1 MMRKEVTMEVK
12 NVKEVKSVL
21 AKLMATENLTVEFA
35 AVETASFDVKNRVL
49 RLPTMVDLD
58 ALTLDLFVGHEI
70 AHALWTPAEG
80 LENLTIKDKNFHSFI
95 NVVEDARIERF
106 VQRKYPGLRKPFY
119 QAYGALQAKDF
130 FGTSKM
136 PVEDMLFVDR
146 LNLKAKLGTQIDIE
160 FEGQELDFYN
170 RSMTTETFDDV
181 IKLSEEIYE
190 YCQKELEDKQ
200 SDEEN
205 DMSAYTIAMPS
216 EDGDQSDEQTEGSQE
231 GDSVEI
237 PVSGSQK
244 GEGEEEQTASP
255 PAENAEEETEEEG
268 SKSEL
273 PDGPKDNMDGKA
285 VETDGIAPGAKSIT
299 DRATQENT
307 KQFVDTSEAP
317 LYIKVP
323 KKVNIDKFIVPFDTI
338 WEDCTKY
345 WSAEEGSRVMS
356 ILQKNGKDFK
366 KKNEKVINYLH
377 KEFEMKKAADQYARA
392 TTSKTGIINPDMLF
406 SYKYNEDIF
415 QKRNVLPNGKNHGI
429 VFYLDWSGSMSDNL
443 RGTVEQLINLALFCK
458 KSGIPFAA
466 YAFSSEYAKRTF
478 GDLQN
483 DYQSTNLGEISLKGC
498 MLLELFNEKM
508 NTQKFNNAVAMLVA
522 ISQMFD
528 RRGGDFTYWGL
539 PRQYY
544 LGGTPL
550 DTAIVLA
557 MKMIPEFQKRNG
569 VQIINTVFLTDGS
582 SHSVDGYFALNQNGA
597 MYADS
602 NIRWAKKLYIQNG
615 QKTVEIAN
623 GGEYRINSSDVTKG
637 LYTLMKSST
646 GANTCGFFLAS
657 TRDVR
662 YVYGQYFSTAFKTS
676 YEQYA
681 AQEDWKKMFN
691 REKCAVSFA
700 SGLDELYVIKGGK
713 ALEINDEG
721 LDVEAGASKGKLT
734 TAFKKMTKGKLQNR
748 VILQKFIEKIAA

>member
-1 MMRKEVTMEVK
+1 MEVK

-35 AVETASFDVKNRVL
+35 AVDTASFDVKNRVL

-70 AHALWTPAEG
+70 AHALWTPVDG
-80 LENLTIKDKNFHSFI
+80 LENLPIKDKNFHSFI

-106 VQRKYPGLRKPFY
+106 VQRKYPGLKKPFY

-136 PVEDMLFVDR
+136 PMEDMLFIDR

-160 FEGQELDFYN
+160 FDGVEEEFYN
-170 RSMTTETFDDV
+170 RAMTTETFDDV
-181 IKLSEEIYE
+181 IKLSEELYE

-205 DMSAYTIAMPS
+205 DMSAYTISVPS
-216 EDGDQSDEQTEGSQE
+216 EDGEKSDEQTEGSQE
-231 GDSVEI
+231 GFTIEV
-237 PVSGSQK
+237 PASGSQ
-244 GEGEEEQTASP
+244 EGDEGDEEKSSTA
-255 PAENAEEETEEEG
+255 PATPEEETEEEG

-273 PDGPKDNMDGKA
+273 PAGPKENMDGKA
-285 VETDGIAPGAKSIT
+285 EETDGIAPGAKSIT

-307 KQFVDTSEAP
+307 KQMVETNQDLLP
-317 LYIKVP
+317 VYLKIP
-323 KKVNIDKFIVPFDTI
+323 KKVNLEKFIVPFDTI
-338 WEDCTKY
+338 WEDVSKY
-345 WSAEEGSRVMS
+345 WSLDNARIMET
-356 ILQKNGKDFK
+356 LQKNGKEFK

-392 TTSKTGIINPDMLF
+392 STSKTGIINPDMLY

-415 QKRNVLPNGKNHGI
+415 QKKMVLPNGKNHGI

-443 RGTVEQLINLALFCK
+443 RGTVEQLVNLALFCK

-466 YAFSSEYAKRTF
+466 YAFSSEYAKRVYNE
-478 GDLQN
+478 QVS

-508 NTQKFNNAVAMLVA
+508 NTQKFNNAVAMLIA
-522 ISQMFD
+522 MSQMFD
-528 RRGGDFTYWGL
+528 RRGGGDFSYWGL

-550 DTAIVLA
+550 DTSIVLA
-557 MKMIPEFQKRNG
+557 MKMVPEFQKRNG

-582 SHSVDGYFALNQNGA
+582 SHSLDGFFDLKNGNQFVNSEFR
-597 MYADS
+597 YTKTIYLQD
-602 NIRWAKKLYIQNG
+602 G
-615 QKTVEIAN
+615 QKTVKITGDE
-623 GGEYRINSSDVTKG
+623 GRYRIDSSNVTKG
-637 LYTLMKSST
+637 LYTLLKATT
-646 GANTCGFFLAS
+646 GANTCGFFLTS
-657 TRDVR
+657 PRDLR
-662 YVYGQYFSTAFKTS
+662 YVYGQYFAKPVEHSFQEYRQQEEFK
-676 YEQYA
+676 
-681 AQEDWKKMFN
+681 KFFN
-691 REKCAVSFA
+691 REKCAVSFT
-700 SGLDELYVIKGGK
+700 SGLDELYVLKGGK
-713 ALEINDEG
+713 ALQINDEG

-734 TAFKKMTKGKLQNR
+734 SAFKKMTKGKLQNR
-748 VILQKFIEKIAA
+748 VILSKFIEKIAA